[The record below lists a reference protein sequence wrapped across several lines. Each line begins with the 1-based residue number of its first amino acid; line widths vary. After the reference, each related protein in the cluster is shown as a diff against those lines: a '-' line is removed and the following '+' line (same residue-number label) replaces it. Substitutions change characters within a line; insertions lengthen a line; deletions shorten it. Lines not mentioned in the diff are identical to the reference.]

1 MLKRIADYS
10 KSKRGNVVLGTS
22 IQMLSVFVLFIK
34 QIAMVPLYLATI
46 DIATYGAW
54 IAVQGVVG
62 IFYVF
67 NPGFSDFFRQ
77 AIASAHGGGDLGRV
91 RESFSQLV
99 LFQVIIV
106 LLIAG
111 IGLFLPVL
119 MGMSLFL
126 GERSVDGSI
135 IVCYYILLAGVAGI
149 LFSQIYATL
158 NMALMRAPQVA
169 LVALVSNVFSVLV
182 TLILL
187 PEIGVVAIAV
197 GAVTFSLS
205 IIIGNILIAERLRK
219 EFGGLPVN
227 VSDCRKFGGIKN
239 LGYTLTGRIFKIL
252 LNSLDGVLVYRFGEQ
267 AVVSYDIIR
276 KILSFGSVIMDKVSN
291 QLVAPIANRVSQ
303 GVETFRRTEF
313 KLYLAGAVGPV
324 IVGVGAVFLNKY
336 VVALWVGSEFY
347 ISFTFNAVVSLFLA
361 GMMSARWW
369 LNLSFSKGDFRLF
382 SFGYAFVRVGDC
394 CSCIRRRQ

>member
-1 MLKRIADYS
+1 M
-10 KSKRGNVVLGTS
+10 
-22 IQMLSVFVLFIK
+22 
-34 QIAMVPLYLATI
+34 
-46 DIATYGAW
+46 
-54 IAVQGVVG
+54 
-62 IFYVF
+62 
-67 NPGFSDFFRQ
+67 
-77 AIASAHGGGDLGRV
+77 
-91 RESFSQLV
+91 

-252 LNSLDGVLVYRFGEQ
+252 LNSLDGVLVYRFWGTG
-267 AVVSYDIIR
+267 R
-276 KILSFGSVIMDKVSN
+276 G
-291 QLVAPIANRVSQ
+291 
-303 GVETFRRTEF
+303 
-313 KLYLAGAVGPV
+313 
-324 IVGVGAVFLNKY
+324 FLRY
-336 VVALWVGSEFY
+336 HP
-347 ISFTFNAVVSLFLA
+347 
-361 GMMSARWW
+361 
-369 LNLSFSKGDFRLF
+369 
-382 SFGYAFVRVGDC
+382 
-394 CSCIRRRQ
+394 